1 MRHKKK
7 GRKLGRKVGNRKA
20 LLMNLACQLIIHKKI
35 KTTDPKAKELRTFIE
50 PLITLAKKNDLHSR
64 RLAIKKIPKKN
75 IVRILFEEIAPVFEF
90 GVGVMLVFLGAQVFW
105 NLYKK
110 NLHVHHHEHDGNQ
123 HLHIHGAHDES
134 EDSSIEK
141 SHSLFNPG
149 KPFFRLKSFKQKF
162 LFFDKKLFI

>member
-75 IVRILFEEIAPVFEF
+75 IVRILFEEIAPVFINRPGGYTRITKLGLRDNDRAPVSIIEF
-90 GVGVMLVFLGAQVFW
+90 V
-105 NLYKK
+105 
-110 NLHVHHHEHDGNQ
+110 E
-123 HLHIHGAHDES
+123 
-134 EDSSIEK
+134 SIET
-141 SHSLFNPG
+141 SLAESTESK
-149 KPFFRLKSFKQKF
+149 KPN
-162 LFFDKKLFI
+162 